1 MIRRSAFVS
10 VAVLA
15 AVVTFAQKQV
25 LSAQDKVGSPVRV
38 FITSVGAANG
48 FTDPN
53 KDNQDTMKDLRDSL
67 KGRKA
72 VVVTDKRDEA
82 TIVLV
87 VMSREKAQATATGFG
102 VGRDCTVRV
111 KFIFK
116 DSETEMSGSAAGG
129 ALTSGGAW
137 SKAAGKVA
145 KQVEEWIIANRAKL
159 TEPAA

>member
-1 MIRRSAFVS
+1 MTKSRVF
-10 VAVLA
+10 VAVAIVASVVTLA
-15 AVVTFAQKQV
+15 AQK
-25 LSAQDKVGSPVRV
+25 STPVSV

-72 VVVTDKRDEA
+72 LVVTDKRDDA

-87 VMSREKAQATATGFG
+87 VMSREKAQLTATAFG
-102 VGRDCTVRV
+102 PARDCTVRV

-129 ALTSGGAW
+129 TLTSGGAW

-145 KQVEEWIIANRAKL
+145 KQVEEWVATNKVHL
-159 TEPAA
+159 TETAQ